1 MLFQWLPQYIC
12 LVVWSH
18 ACCPAV
24 LCSSCVLAAR
34 VENTATSGPHS
45 ATLTRLPILC
55 SASFEFDFFF
65 SAYAPG
71 TSNTPPASR
80 PSSLTGCTLAAESS
94 GAFRRATHTNR
105 PTKI

>member
-1 MLFQWLPQYIC
+1 MRVATRVVKKFAAPSPQHDAELRAVAMLGSLC
-12 LVVWSH
+12 
-18 ACCPAV
+18 AV
-24 LCSSCVLAAR
+24 DEAV
-34 VENTATSGPHS
+34 
-45 ATLTRLPILC
+45 
-55 SASFEFDFFF
+55 FEFFF

-94 GAFRRATHTNR
+94 GAFRRATQTNR